1 MFLSLVGVIK
11 RAICILVLPNDIGHQ
26 NKAAPC
32 KSGVARADPSHF
44 TLHCP
49 LWTLWYFVCIV
60 CLIVLG
66 LADSVIV
73 SMKGCQLTAICSLMN
88 DDSSARVIIQLAYLW
103 GAADVIFTQQLVT
116 CQCWSRPLQ
125 LVLLIQNFSDRSA
138 QESSHVV
145 LWCLWQIQTW
155 MNGYFCL
162 HLWRQ
167 RSLVLYL
174 KERHYPSL
182 MHWDYVANLMS
193 DASHYWH
200 WYPLCKLFVNSV
212 VMLYC
217 LLLRKQGILHGIFLM
232 MMILFFAPSVVVY
245 CHQVSVMFYC
255 CLCRPYTMKTSVK
268 FKKDVLKTWRMSDC
282 LSCLKTDGQRVTEL
296 LI

>member
-1 MFLSLVGVIK
+1 MVPLTKCACPHNSNKLNMPHGSEYFTSPLGGRGVI
-11 RAICILVLPNDIGHQ
+11 
-26 NKAAPC
+26 
-32 KSGVARADPSHF
+32 
-44 TLHCP
+44 
-49 LWTLWYFVCIV
+49 
-60 CLIVLG
+60 
-66 LADSVIV
+66 
-73 SMKGCQLTAICSLMN
+73 
-88 DDSSARVIIQLAYLW
+88 LAYLW

-125 LVLLIQNFSDRSA
+125 LVLLVQNFSDRSA

-200 WYPLCKLFVNSV
+200 WYPLCKLFINSLLCYTACCWENKV
-212 VMLYC
+212 FYMESFCNDTILCSFSSC
-217 LLLRKQGILHGIFLM
+217 LLSPSFCHVLLLLM
-232 MMILFFAPSVVVY
+232 PTIHHDDFSKV
-245 CHQVSVMFYC
+245 
-255 CLCRPYTMKTSVK
+255 
-268 FKKDVLKTWRMSDC
+268 
-282 LSCLKTDGQRVTEL
+282 
-296 LI
+296 

>member
-1 MFLSLVGVIK
+1 MVPLTKCACPHNSNKLNMPHGSEYFTSPLGGRGVI
-11 RAICILVLPNDIGHQ
+11 
-26 NKAAPC
+26 
-32 KSGVARADPSHF
+32 
-44 TLHCP
+44 
-49 LWTLWYFVCIV
+49 
-60 CLIVLG
+60 
-66 LADSVIV
+66 
-73 SMKGCQLTAICSLMN
+73 
-88 DDSSARVIIQLAYLW
+88 LAYLW

-125 LVLLIQNFSDRSA
+125 LVLLVQNFSDRSA

-200 WYPLCKLFVNSV
+200 WYTLCKLFVNSV

-217 LLLRKQGILHGIFLM
+217 LLLRKQGILHGIFL
-232 MMILFFAPSVVVY
+232 
-245 CHQVSVMFYC
+245 
-255 CLCRPYTMKTSVK
+255 
-268 FKKDVLKTWRMSDC
+268 
-282 LSCLKTDGQRVTEL
+282 
-296 LI
+296 